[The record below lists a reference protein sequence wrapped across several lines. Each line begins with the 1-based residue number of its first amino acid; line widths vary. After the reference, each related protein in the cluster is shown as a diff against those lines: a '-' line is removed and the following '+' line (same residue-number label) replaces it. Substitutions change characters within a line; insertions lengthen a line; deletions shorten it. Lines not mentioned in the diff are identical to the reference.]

1 MRLFEKTPE
10 AMTGSRIAAVDYAKT
25 LAIVCVVMIHVSS
38 ELLLGRQIGSAAW
51 LEGLFWSSLARG
63 AVPLF
68 LMCSGVLF
76 LDRSGGLSVRR
87 IWKRNIPHILL
98 ALLVWAAVY
107 KLVPRFLH
115 EKLTAEALR
124 TILLELLCGQHEGHL
139 YFLHIMLLVYAA
151 LPVTYTFAA
160 NADEKTERYALAF
173 WIVSGVL
180 LPTAKGLGL
189 LHAFSGIFLQWPL
202 TLAWAAIGCT
212 WLGHFLM
219 NRDPLP
225 VHLAAAMLLAG
236 FLICFAGTWLRS
248 VRAGKLSAQLLEGLS
263 PGPCLIAAGVFS
275 LCMRVGKKGYGKLA
289 RMAKALSGGSFCV
302 YLAHLLVL
310 RVLAHVGFSTS
321 CFRPAVS
328 VPFLTLL
335 CLLGSYCIRRSAYRF
350 FFIIPITSTYSIP
363 KKTGKSS
370 ENEMFFEKS
379 HILCSKAGASFSS

>member
-38 ELLLGRQIGSAAW
+38 EVLLGRQIGSAAW

-160 NADEKTERYALAF
+160 NADEKRSAMRWPSGSYPACSFRRPRASDFSMRFPAF
-173 WIVSGVL
+173 FCNGRSRWPGVRSAA
-180 LPTAKGLGL
+180 PGW
-189 LHAFSGIFLQWPL
+189 GIF
-202 TLAWAAIGCT
+202 
-212 WLGHFLM
+212 
-219 NRDPLP
+219 
-225 VHLAAAMLLAG
+225 
-236 FLICFAGTWLRS
+236 
-248 VRAGKLSAQLLEGLS
+248 
-263 PGPCLIAAGVFS
+263 
-275 LCMRVGKKGYGKLA
+275 
-289 RMAKALSGGSFCV
+289 
-302 YLAHLLVL
+302 
-310 RVLAHVGFSTS
+310 
-321 CFRPAVS
+321 
-328 VPFLTLL
+328 
-335 CLLGSYCIRRSAYRF
+335 
-350 FFIIPITSTYSIP
+350 
-363 KKTGKSS
+363 
-370 ENEMFFEKS
+370 
-379 HILCSKAGASFSS
+379 

>member
-38 ELLLGRQIGSAAW
+38 EVLLGRQIGSDAW

-76 LDRSGGLSVRR
+76 LGRSGGLSVRR

-98 ALLVWAAVY
+98 ALL
-107 KLVPRFLH
+107 
-115 EKLTAEALR
+115 
-124 TILLELLCGQHEGHL
+124 ELWCGQHEGHL

-202 TLAWAAIGCT
+202 TLAWGAIGCT
-212 WLGHFLM
+212 WLGHFLIK
-219 NRDPLP
+219 RKPLP
-225 VHLAAAMLLAG
+225 VHLTAAMILAG

-310 RVLAHVGFSTS
+310 RALTRAGLSTG

-335 CLLGSYCIRRSAYRF
+335 CLLGSYCIYLILKR
-350 FFIIPITSTYSIP
+350 IPWVNRWLI
-363 KKTGKSS
+363 
-370 ENEMFFEKS
+370 
-379 HILCSKAGASFSS
+379 

>member
-25 LAIVCVVMIHVSS
+25 LAIVGVVMIHVSS
-38 ELLLGRQIGSAAW
+38 EVLLGRQIGSAAW

-202 TLAWAAIGCT
+202 MLAWAAIGCT
-212 WLGHFLM
+212 WLGHFLIK
-219 NRDPLP
+219 RKPLP

-263 PGPCLIAAGVFS
+263 PGPCLIAAGFFS
-275 LCMRVGKKGYGKLA
+275 LCIRIGKKENRKNGTYSKGVIQRLVLCVSGASAGSACAGPCWLFNQLLPPSRFGPVPYAAVPPWKLLHLFDF
-289 RMAKALSGGSFCV
+289 KKDPVGQP
-302 YLAHLLVL
+302 LAHLICTAFADEKH
-310 RVLAHVGFSTS
+310 RMQ
-321 CFRPAVS
+321 
-328 VPFLTLL
+328 
-335 CLLGSYCIRRSAYRF
+335 
-350 FFIIPITSTYSIP
+350 
-363 KKTGKSS
+363 KKGLSLS
-370 ENEMFFEKS
+370 ETAPLN
-379 HILCSKAGASFSS
+379 

>member
-38 ELLLGRQIGSAAW
+38 EVLLGRQIGSAAW

-124 TILLELLCGQHEGHL
+124 AILLELLCGQHEGHL

-160 NADEKTERYALAF
+160 NADEKRSAMRWGSGSYPACSFRRPRASDFSMRFPAF
-173 WIVSGVL
+173 FCNG
-180 LPTAKGLGL
+180 
-189 LHAFSGIFLQWPL
+189 
-202 TLAWAAIGCT
+202 
-212 WLGHFLM
+212 
-219 NRDPLP
+219 R
-225 VHLAAAMLLAG
+225 
-236 FLICFAGTWLRS
+236 LRW
-248 VRAGKLSAQLLEGLS
+248 
-263 PGPCLIAAGVFS
+263 PGPQSAAPGWAIF
-275 LCMRVGKKGYGKLA
+275 
-289 RMAKALSGGSFCV
+289 
-302 YLAHLLVL
+302 
-310 RVLAHVGFSTS
+310 
-321 CFRPAVS
+321 
-328 VPFLTLL
+328 
-335 CLLGSYCIRRSAYRF
+335 
-350 FFIIPITSTYSIP
+350 
-363 KKTGKSS
+363 
-370 ENEMFFEKS
+370 
-379 HILCSKAGASFSS
+379 

>member
-38 ELLLGRQIGSAAW
+38 EVLLGRQIGSAAW

-115 EKLTAEALR
+115 ERLTAEALR

-160 NADEKTERYALAF
+160 NADEKRSAMRWPSGSYPACSFRRPRASDFSMRFPAF
-173 WIVSGVL
+173 FCNGRLCWPGPQSAAPGW
-180 LPTAKGLGL
+180 
-189 LHAFSGIFLQWPL
+189 GIF
-202 TLAWAAIGCT
+202 
-212 WLGHFLM
+212 
-219 NRDPLP
+219 
-225 VHLAAAMLLAG
+225 
-236 FLICFAGTWLRS
+236 
-248 VRAGKLSAQLLEGLS
+248 
-263 PGPCLIAAGVFS
+263 
-275 LCMRVGKKGYGKLA
+275 
-289 RMAKALSGGSFCV
+289 
-302 YLAHLLVL
+302 
-310 RVLAHVGFSTS
+310 
-321 CFRPAVS
+321 
-328 VPFLTLL
+328 
-335 CLLGSYCIRRSAYRF
+335 
-350 FFIIPITSTYSIP
+350 
-363 KKTGKSS
+363 
-370 ENEMFFEKS
+370 
-379 HILCSKAGASFSS
+379 

>member
-38 ELLLGRQIGSAAW
+38 EVLLGRQIGSAAW

-115 EKLTAEALR
+115 ERLTAEALR

-189 LHAFSGIFLQWPL
+189 LHAFSGIFCNGRLCW
-202 TLAWAAIGCT
+202 
-212 WLGHFLM
+212 
-219 NRDPLP
+219 
-225 VHLAAAMLLAG
+225 
-236 FLICFAGTWLRS
+236 
-248 VRAGKLSAQLLEGLS
+248 
-263 PGPCLIAAGVFS
+263 PGPQSAAPGWGIF
-275 LCMRVGKKGYGKLA
+275 
-289 RMAKALSGGSFCV
+289 
-302 YLAHLLVL
+302 
-310 RVLAHVGFSTS
+310 
-321 CFRPAVS
+321 
-328 VPFLTLL
+328 
-335 CLLGSYCIRRSAYRF
+335 
-350 FFIIPITSTYSIP
+350 
-363 KKTGKSS
+363 
-370 ENEMFFEKS
+370 
-379 HILCSKAGASFSS
+379 

>member
-38 ELLLGRQIGSAAW
+38 EVLLGRQIGSAAW

-115 EKLTAEALR
+115 EKLTAEVLR

-160 NADEKTERYALAF
+160 NADEK
-173 WIVSGVL
+173 
-180 LPTAKGLGL
+180 
-189 LHAFSGIFLQWPL
+189 
-202 TLAWAAIGCT
+202 
-212 WLGHFLM
+212 
-219 NRDPLP
+219 
-225 VHLAAAMLLAG
+225 
-236 FLICFAGTWLRS
+236 RS
-248 VRAGKLSAQLLEGLS
+248 VMRWRSGSYPACSFRQPRASDFSMRFPAFFCNGRLRW
-263 PGPCLIAAGVFS
+263 PGP
-275 LCMRVGKKGYGKLA
+275 
-289 RMAKALSGGSFCV
+289 
-302 YLAHLLVL
+302 
-310 RVLAHVGFSTS
+310 
-321 CFRPAVS
+321 
-328 VPFLTLL
+328 
-335 CLLGSYCIRRSAYRF
+335 RSAAPGWAIF
-350 FFIIPITSTYSIP
+350 
-363 KKTGKSS
+363 
-370 ENEMFFEKS
+370 
-379 HILCSKAGASFSS
+379 

>member
-38 ELLLGRQIGSAAW
+38 EVLLGRQIGSAAW

-115 EKLTAEALR
+115 EKLTAEVLR

-236 FLICFAGTWLRS
+236 FLICFAGTWLQS
-248 VRAGKLSAQLLEGLS
+248 VRAGTVRAAAGGVVAGAVPHRGRLLFALYSDWEKGKQKNGTYSKGVIQRLVLCVSGASAGSACAGPCWLFNQLLPPS
-263 PGPCLIAAGVFS
+263 RFGPVPYAAVPPWKLLHLFDFKKDP
-275 LCMRVGKKGYGKLA
+275 VGQP
-289 RMAKALSGGSFCV
+289 
-302 YLAHLLVL
+302 LAHLICTAFADEKH
-310 RVLAHVGFSTS
+310 RMQ
-321 CFRPAVS
+321 
-328 VPFLTLL
+328 
-335 CLLGSYCIRRSAYRF
+335 
-350 FFIIPITSTYSIP
+350 
-363 KKTGKSS
+363 KKGLSLS
-370 ENEMFFEKS
+370 ETAPLN
-379 HILCSKAGASFSS
+379 

>member
-38 ELLLGRQIGSAAW
+38 EVLLGRQIGSAAW

-160 NADEKTERYALAF
+160 NADRIRRAPSDGQGPRTSPCVFRHFSAMA
-173 WIVSGVL
+173 
-180 LPTAKGLGL
+180 AHAGLGCDR
-189 LHAFSGIFLQWPL
+189 LHLAGAFS
-202 TLAWAAIGCT
+202 
-212 WLGHFLM
+212 
-219 NRDPLP
+219 D
-225 VHLAAAMLLAG
+225 
-236 FLICFAGTWLRS
+236 
-248 VRAGKLSAQLLEGLS
+248 
-263 PGPCLIAAGVFS
+263 
-275 LCMRVGKKGYGKLA
+275 
-289 RMAKALSGGSFCV
+289 KA
-302 YLAHLLVL
+302 
-310 RVLAHVGFSTS
+310 
-321 CFRPAVS
+321 
-328 VPFLTLL
+328 
-335 CLLGSYCIRRSAYRF
+335 
-350 FFIIPITSTYSIP
+350 
-363 KKTGKSS
+363 
-370 ENEMFFEKS
+370 
-379 HILCSKAGASFSS
+379 

>member
-38 ELLLGRQIGSAAW
+38 EVLLGRQIGSDAW

-76 LDRSGGLSVRR
+76 LGRSGGLSVRR

-160 NADEKTERYALAF
+160 NADEKRSAMRCHSGFYMACCF
-173 WIVSGVL
+173 QRSKVSGFSKRF
-180 LPTAKGLGL
+180 P
-189 LHAFSGIFLQWPL
+189 AFFCNGRLRWP
-202 TLAWAAIGCT
+202 G
-212 WLGHFLM
+212 
-219 NRDPLP
+219 
-225 VHLAAAMLLAG
+225 
-236 FLICFAGTWLRS
+236 LRS
-248 VRAGKLSAQLLEGLS
+248 AA
-263 PGPCLIAAGVFS
+263 PGWAIF
-275 LCMRVGKKGYGKLA
+275 
-289 RMAKALSGGSFCV
+289 
-302 YLAHLLVL
+302 
-310 RVLAHVGFSTS
+310 
-321 CFRPAVS
+321 
-328 VPFLTLL
+328 
-335 CLLGSYCIRRSAYRF
+335 
-350 FFIIPITSTYSIP
+350 
-363 KKTGKSS
+363 
-370 ENEMFFEKS
+370 
-379 HILCSKAGASFSS
+379 

>member
-38 ELLLGRQIGSAAW
+38 EVLLGRQIGSAAW

-76 LDRSGGLSVRR
+76 LGRSGGLSVRR

-160 NADEKTERYALAF
+160 NADEKTERYALSF
-173 WIVSGVL
+173 WILYGVL
-180 LPTAKGLGL
+180 LPTLKSLGL
-189 LHAFSGIFLQWPL
+189 LQAFSGIFLQWPL
-202 TLAWAAIGCT
+202 TLAWGAIGCT
-212 WLGHFLM
+212 WLGHFLIK
-219 NRDPLP
+219 RKPLP

-302 YLAHLLVL
+302 YLVHLLVL
-310 RVLAHVGFSTS
+310 RALTRAGLSTG

-335 CLLGSYCIRRSAYRF
+335 CLLGSYCIYLILKR
-350 FFIIPITSTYSIP
+350 IPWVNRWLI
-363 KKTGKSS
+363 
-370 ENEMFFEKS
+370 
-379 HILCSKAGASFSS
+379 

>member
-38 ELLLGRQIGSAAW
+38 EVLLGRQIGSAAW
-51 LEGLFWSSLARG
+51 LEGLFWNSLARG

-160 NADEKTERYALAF
+160 NADEKRSVMRWGSGSYPVCSFRRPRASDFSMRFPAF
-173 WIVSGVL
+173 FCNGRSRWPGVRSAA
-180 LPTAKGLGL
+180 PGW
-189 LHAFSGIFLQWPL
+189 GIF
-202 TLAWAAIGCT
+202 
-212 WLGHFLM
+212 
-219 NRDPLP
+219 
-225 VHLAAAMLLAG
+225 
-236 FLICFAGTWLRS
+236 
-248 VRAGKLSAQLLEGLS
+248 
-263 PGPCLIAAGVFS
+263 
-275 LCMRVGKKGYGKLA
+275 
-289 RMAKALSGGSFCV
+289 
-302 YLAHLLVL
+302 
-310 RVLAHVGFSTS
+310 
-321 CFRPAVS
+321 
-328 VPFLTLL
+328 
-335 CLLGSYCIRRSAYRF
+335 
-350 FFIIPITSTYSIP
+350 
-363 KKTGKSS
+363 
-370 ENEMFFEKS
+370 
-379 HILCSKAGASFSS
+379 

>member
-1 MRLFEKTPE
+1 MQLFEKTPE

-38 ELLLGRQIGSAAW
+38 EVLLGRQIGSAAW

-76 LDRSGGLSVRR
+76 LDKSGGLSVRR

-160 NADEKTERYALAF
+160 NADEKRSAMRWPSGSYPACSFRRPRASDFSMRFPAF
-173 WIVSGVL
+173 FCNGRSR
-180 LPTAKGLGL
+180 
-189 LHAFSGIFLQWPL
+189 WP
-202 TLAWAAIGCT
+202 G
-212 WLGHFLM
+212 
-219 NRDPLP
+219 
-225 VHLAAAMLLAG
+225 
-236 FLICFAGTWLRS
+236 LRS
-248 VRAGKLSAQLLEGLS
+248 AA
-263 PGPCLIAAGVFS
+263 PGWAIF
-275 LCMRVGKKGYGKLA
+275 
-289 RMAKALSGGSFCV
+289 
-302 YLAHLLVL
+302 
-310 RVLAHVGFSTS
+310 
-321 CFRPAVS
+321 
-328 VPFLTLL
+328 
-335 CLLGSYCIRRSAYRF
+335 
-350 FFIIPITSTYSIP
+350 
-363 KKTGKSS
+363 
-370 ENEMFFEKS
+370 
-379 HILCSKAGASFSS
+379 

>member
-38 ELLLGRQIGSAAW
+38 EVLLGRQIGSAAW

-107 KLVPRFLH
+107 KLVPHFLH

-202 TLAWAAIGCT
+202 MLAWAAIGCT

-263 PGPCLIAAGVFS
+263 PGPCLIAAGFFS
-275 LCMRVGKKGYGKLA
+275 LCIRIGKKENRKME
-289 RMAKALSGGSFCV
+289 RIAKALSSGSFCV
-302 YLAHLLVL
+302 YLVHLLVL

-335 CLLGSYCIRRSAYRF
+335 CLLGSYCIYLILKR
-350 FFIIPITSTYSIP
+350 IPWVNRWLI
-363 KKTGKSS
+363 
-370 ENEMFFEKS
+370 
-379 HILCSKAGASFSS
+379 